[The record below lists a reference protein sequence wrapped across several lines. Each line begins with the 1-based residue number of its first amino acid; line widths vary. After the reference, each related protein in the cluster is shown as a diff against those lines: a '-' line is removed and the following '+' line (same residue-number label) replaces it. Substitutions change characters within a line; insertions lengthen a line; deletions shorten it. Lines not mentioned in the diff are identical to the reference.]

1 MAIDQKPNMNNRN
14 GKAGGSTGVSGSK
27 GSSPSSKAAEEAR
40 LHKEMQAVARAMAKK
55 RLQEQQAA
63 SGISTSGSKHTGGQ
77 KEQTPTASHSS
88 GVKSKGNS
96 STMNSRNSQ
105 AKKPQVN
112 SAKSEAQK
120 QQEMRELA
128 RAMARMKMKEE
139 KKGSGA
145 GKNTG
150 INSGKSAGTS
160 TGTASPSIS
169 HRPHDHSK
177 HDHSKKDEKKVIPVV
192 EGALPLSVSPDD
204 DDFLKRIDA
213 QLSGEDESRH
223 SRRGRHNRSKNS
235 SSPKNGK
242 NNSGNS
248 QKFQNFKDKVTHP
261 GRTLKELFTVENKAY
276 DPDGGEKVNFKG
288 KSVKNKPRL
297 FSVKK
302 TIRNAFA
309 VLGAMIVI
317 FAVSTILIIATAPK
331 IDPTHIYDQISQS
344 SVIYDQD
351 GKQIDKVS
359 YGQDRTII
367 KYKDLNKQTVNAFV
381 ALEDKTFWKH
391 HGFNWTRMGGAVLQA
406 VTGHGSIS
414 GTSTITQQLARNVY
428 LPEIKSQRSLKRKI
442 IEMYYAHQIEKDLS
456 KEQIITAYL
465 NSIYFGFGNY
475 GIEDAAKTYFSKNA
489 SQLTLEESAALA
501 ALPQS
506 PDTYAFLVQQDS
518 ASGSGTIIS
527 VNGQNYVV
535 NDISKNRRDTCLDLM
550 EQQGYISK

>member
-1 MAIDQKPNMNNRN
+1 M
-14 GKAGGSTGVSGSK
+14 
-27 GSSPSSKAAEEAR
+27 
-40 LHKEMQAVARAMAKK
+40 
-55 RLQEQQAA
+55 
-63 SGISTSGSKHTGGQ
+63 
-77 KEQTPTASHSS
+77 
-88 GVKSKGNS
+88 
-96 STMNSRNSQ
+96 
-105 AKKPQVN
+105 
-112 SAKSEAQK
+112 
-120 QQEMRELA
+120 
-128 RAMARMKMKEE
+128 
-139 KKGSGA
+139 
-145 GKNTG
+145 
-150 INSGKSAGTS
+150 
-160 TGTASPSIS
+160 
-169 HRPHDHSK
+169 
-177 HDHSKKDEKKVIPVV
+177 
-192 EGALPLSVSPDD
+192 
-204 DDFLKRIDA
+204 
-213 QLSGEDESRH
+213 
-223 SRRGRHNRSKNS
+223 
-235 SSPKNGK
+235 
-242 NNSGNS
+242 
-248 QKFQNFKDKVTHP
+248 NFKDKVAIP

-381 ALEDKTFWKH
+381 ALEDKTFWTH

-489 SQLTLEESAALA
+489 SQLTLGRKCSSGRPSSVSRYLCFPHTTGFSFRFRNYYQCERAELCGKRYFKEQKRH
-501 ALPQS
+501 L
-506 PDTYAFLVQQDS
+506 
-518 ASGSGTIIS
+518 SGSDGAAGLHLQIRT
-527 VNGQNYVV
+527 
-535 NDISKNRRDTCLDLM
+535 
-550 EQQGYISK
+550 